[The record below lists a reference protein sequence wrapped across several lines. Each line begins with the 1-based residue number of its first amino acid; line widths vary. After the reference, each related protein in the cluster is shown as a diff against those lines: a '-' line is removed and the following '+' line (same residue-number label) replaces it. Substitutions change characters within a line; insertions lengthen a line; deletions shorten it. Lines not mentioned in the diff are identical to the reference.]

1 MYNKISRNVVLAH
14 LTFNCIIT
22 VGATGAVTSYIG
34 DEITSVT
41 KKTDNG
47 EYEFLLNSLGDFS
60 YVRLLNVHA
69 SLGGS
74 TLEVLFAHIQSDTL
88 ASDRKLI
95 VQMLNTSAAV
105 TNVTSGNTLHLTFEV
120 ECSKI

>member
-41 KKTDNG
+41 KNTDAG
-47 EYEFLLNSLGDFS
+47 EYELLLNDLGDFD
-60 YVRLLNVHA
+60 YVRVLNVKA
-69 SLGGS
+69 AVAGS
-74 TLEVLFAHIQSDTL
+74 TLEVLVGHIQSDTV

-105 TNVTSGNTLHLTFEV
+105 TNVTSGNKLHLTIEI

>member
-1 MYNKISRNVVLAH
+1 MYNKISRNVVLSH

-22 VGATGAVTSYIG
+22 VGATGAVTSFIG
-34 DEITSVT
+34 DEIASVT

-47 EYEFLLNSLGDFS
+47 EYEFLLNDLQDFD
-60 YVRLLNVHA
+60 YVRLLNVKA
-69 SLGGS
+69 AIGGA
-74 TLEVLFAHIQSDTL
+74 TLEILVPHIQSDTL

-95 VQMLNTSAAV
+95 VQMINASAAV